1 MSCDMIES
9 TLTLTK
15 RTLWISRLAGMV
27 TLICNY
33 IPSESMYQIQMEWVS
48 WTSSQTTHCLMH
60 VSGSLCDPSTCRF
73 ASECLHLYPVVTVK
87 RLRSIFSLC
96 FCFTMSSWC
105 WNGLKST
112 SYKGFYSFI
121 WSFVYDS
128 SLFCLPGQ
136 WWKITIHLSS
146 FNFDLLNLNVS
157 ILL

>member
-48 WTSSQTTHCLMH
+48 WSSSQTTHCLMH
-60 VSGSLCDPSTCRF
+60 VWSIYVSICQWVSPSLPCSH
-73 ASECLHLYPVVTVK
+73 SQKVTV
-87 RLRSIFSLC
+87 RSIFSLC
-96 FCFTMSSWC
+96 FCFTISSWC